1 MFLNKIE
8 IKNFKSLK
16 DVLIEPSKIT
26 VLIGPNSSGKSS
38 ILQFL
43 AILKQSIALRGNNQ
57 RGQFT
62 TRGELIDLGEFQE
75 VVTNHDLSK
84 EIQFFIEGQS
94 TVNYELEKTF
104 GSGIAK
110 FSYGCSI
117 SDQGITSIDFSL
129 ALGKTSAKF
138 NAREPYHIPKHQN
151 VEVIFPEG
159 RSEVQARG
167 YGGLI
172 PTFNFNK
179 YPASAQ
185 AKMEA
190 FQKYFQNSD
199 EFSKFFLDF
208 HYILTSRVIDE
219 YSFPYEDFWQDDII
233 GSKGHRQNIS
243 RLMSYLI
250 SNPNDTQIVSD
261 WLKKLIGKG
270 IRTKTVRAYQKKQEG
285 PDITIEFV
293 RGNVVNSI
301 INEGAGPSQL
311 VLLLAILAISKNNS
325 IIGIEEPEINLHPKG
340 QSELAKILLDIA
352 ITKNQQIIFTTHSE
366 HILYPLL
373 TSVASK
379 KENSLR
385 KEDLS
390 IYYFDSD
397 KNYHTFSEKLE
408 VDDYGRIKGG
418 LRGFFEENIESLNEY
433 LDAVKEDQK
442 EKK

>member
-1 MFLNKIE
+1 MFLNRIQVS
-8 IKNFKSLK
+8 NFKSLK
-16 DVLIEPSKIT
+16 DISIEPSKIT

-62 TRGELIDLGEFQE
+62 TRGSLIDLGDFKDI
-75 VVTNHDLSK
+75 VINHNLSK
-84 EIQFFIEGQS
+84 EIQFFILGQS
-94 TVNYELEKTF
+94 NVNYELEKVF
-104 GSGIAK
+104 GSGVAK

-117 SDQGITSIDFSL
+117 SDQGITSTDFSL
-129 ALGKTSAKF
+129 TLGSTIAKS
-138 NAREPYHIPKHQN
+138 NTREPYHPSSQN
-151 VEVIFPEG
+151 VEVNFTEG
-159 RSEVQARG
+159 RSDVQARG
-167 YGGLI
+167 YGGMLPSFI
-172 PTFNFNK
+172 FNK
-179 YPASAQ
+179 YPAPAQ

-190 FQKYFQNSD
+190 FTKYFQNAD

-208 HYILTSRVIDE
+208 HYIPTSRVIDE
-219 YSFPYEDFWQDDII
+219 YSFPYVDFYQDDII
-233 GSKGHRQNIS
+233 GSEGHRQNIS
-243 RLMSYLI
+243 RLMSHLS
-250 SNPNDTQIVSD
+250 SNPNDTQIISD

-270 IRTKTVRAYQKKQEG
+270 IRTKTVRSFRKQQEG
-285 PDITIEFV
+285 TDITIEFV
-293 RGNVVNSI
+293 RGNFANSI

-397 KNYHTFSEKLE
+397 ENYHTFSEKLE